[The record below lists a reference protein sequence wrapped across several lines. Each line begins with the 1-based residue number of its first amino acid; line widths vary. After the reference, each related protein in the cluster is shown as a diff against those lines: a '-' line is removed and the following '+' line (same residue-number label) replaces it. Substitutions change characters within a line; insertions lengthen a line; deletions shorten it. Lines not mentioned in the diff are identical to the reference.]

1 MQDQK
6 TLSRA
11 QVEAFYHDHFVDAQV
26 RHFAALVLPRLPAPR
41 AVVDIG
47 GGCGFFAQGVQAAS
61 GVHVRVLDTDPTSVQ
76 TCLAKGVDAI
86 VGDALQPQVQGDE
99 DVVCFNLV
107 LHHLVGH
114 DEATTRSLQA
124 RALTCWRERARLLF
138 VNEYI
143 YESYVPG
150 VAGRLIFA
158 ITRSRILSSLAAAV
172 SRFVPSLRANTFG
185 VGVRFRDHAGW
196 RRMFSELGYEVLGVV
211 QGEDEPVSPARRL
224 LLIRSIRRDSFVLAA
239 TPARANGVRGA

>member
-1 MQDQK
+1 MQEQK

-47 GGCGFFAQGVQAAS
+47 GGCGFFAQGVHAAS
-61 GVHVRVLDTDPTSVQ
+61 GVPVRVLDMDPTSVQ
-76 TCLAKGVDAI
+76 ACRAKGVDAI
-86 VGDALQPQVQGDE
+86 VGDALQPQVLGDE

-107 LHHLVGH
+107 LHHLVG
-114 DEATTRSLQA
+114 DNETSTRSLQA
-124 RALTCWRERARLLF
+124 QALACWRDRARLLF

-143 YESYVPG
+143 YESYLPDA
-150 VAGRLIFA
+150 AGRLIYA
-158 ITRSRILSSLAAAV
+158 ITRSRWLSSMAAAV
-172 SRFVPSLRANTFG
+172 SRVVPSLRANTFG

-196 RRMFSELGYEVLGVV
+196 RRMFEGLGFELLGAV
-211 QGEDEPVSPARRL
+211 QGEDETVSLPRRL
-224 LLIRSIRRDSFVLAA
+224 LLIRSIRRDSFVLATRPA
-239 TPARANGVRGA
+239 PSNPARGA